1 MRLGSEGFICLKQ
14 WITRFSILTNG
25 LNASLL
31 FLSYVTKLFSER
43 VIELSLCFANACVL
57 AINTVF
63 TIDYIDGGARE
74 MISNLNGSLGSKN
87 VLEVMNERTSFAS
100 TLKLESLGLILNF

>member
-1 MRLGSEGFICLKQ
+1 
-14 WITRFSILTNG
+14 
-25 LNASLL
+25 
-31 FLSYVTKLFSER
+31 
-43 VIELSLCFANACVL
+43 
-57 AINTVF
+57 
-63 TIDYIDGGARE
+63 